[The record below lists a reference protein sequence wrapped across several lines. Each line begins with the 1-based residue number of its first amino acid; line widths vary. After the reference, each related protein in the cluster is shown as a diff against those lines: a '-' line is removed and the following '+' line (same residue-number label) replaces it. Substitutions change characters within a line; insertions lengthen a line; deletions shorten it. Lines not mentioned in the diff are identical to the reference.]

1 MIIGTNFP
9 IRSEYSYKLE
19 DHIAAGNDPFEAFE
33 AAGLDFVELALTD
46 ERGFNRSALQADV
59 DELHQRGML
68 VNMHPY
74 YHCAGFGTDN
84 ETASLRPNLQAM
96 LEVAHETAQ
105 HEGRA
110 INLNFHAASG
120 PGNRAELLTQSH
132 AFFHWLMEQVAQRD
146 VIITAEHQLPPKRS
160 SSYVRIG
167 DHFDELLA
175 LKSKN
180 EHERFQ
186 ICWDMGHSMMRT
198 AHFGDD
204 PLPPSELLPL
214 VKHVHIHDVDMQEPK
229 DHRLIGSADSPLTDL
244 LGGLLSAGYDGS
256 FTMEY
261 NANEFFGPLYAD
273 FLSKSRAELLEL
285 ISVSDHA
292 PHRH

>member
-1 MIIGTNFP
+1 LIIGTNFP
-9 IRSEYSYKLE
+9 IRSEYSHKLE

-46 ERGFNRSALQADV
+46 ERGLNRSALQADV
-59 DELHQRGML
+59 DELHRRGMR

-74 YHCAGFGTDN
+74 YHCAGFGTN
-84 ETASLRPNLQAM
+84 SETASLRPNLQAM
-96 LEVAHETAQ
+96 LQVAADTAQ

-120 PGNRAELLTQSH
+120 PGQRATLLTQSH
-132 AFFHWLMEQVAQRD
+132 DFFHWLMDASD
-146 VIITAEHQLPPKRS
+146 GMNVIITAEHQLPPKRS

-167 DHFDELLA
+167 DHFDELLM

-180 EHERFQ
+180 EHESFQ

-214 VKHVHIHDVDMQEPK
+214 VRHVHIHDVDMSQPD

-244 LGGLLSAGYDGS
+244 LGGLLSTGYDGS

-261 NANEFFGPLYAD
+261 SANEFFGPLYAN
-273 FLSKSRAELLEL
+273 FLSKSHAELQKL